1 MDTSVMDDGSLVL
14 TRHKLNA
21 DDYFRM
27 AEAGI
32 LGKGDR
38 VELIDGEIIDM
49 APIGQGHGSTVS
61 RVYQAL
67 VLALHGRATVYS
79 QSSLRLDR
87 LNVPEPDFAVLK
99 YRADFYGTGEPA
111 GPDDVLLLIE
121 VSDSSLRYDRSV
133 KLPLYAR
140 SRIPETWIVDLKRH
154 TLECYRLPEGDRYS
168 VWSTHHPGET
178 VALQAAPDLT
188 LNVTD
193 LIGA

>member
-1 MDTSVMDDGSLVL
+1 MDDGSLVL
-14 TRHKLNA
+14 ARHKLDA

-32 LGKGDR
+32 LGRGDR

-49 APIGQGHGSTVS
+49 APTGQGHGSTVS
-61 RVYQAL
+61 RLTHTLVMAL
-67 VLALHGRATVYS
+67 NGRVTVFS
-79 QSSLRLDR
+79 QSSLRLNR
-87 LNVPEPDFAVLK
+87 LNVPEPDFAILK

-111 GPDDVLLLIE
+111 NPDDVLLLIE
-121 VSDSSLRYDRSV
+121 VADSSLRYDRSV

-154 TLECYRLPEGDRYS
+154 TLESYRLPEGDRYT

-178 VALQAAPDLT
+178 VSLQAAPDLT
-188 LNVTD
+188 LTVTD